1 MLHLSAGCVFP
12 LRTALSVLAVS
23 FLTLPAIGQYGGR
36 YPGGQ
41 YPGGQYPGGQ
51 YPGGQ
56 YPGGQYPGGQYPG
69 GQYPGGQYPG
79 GRGGTGIPGIKWP
92 KRKSKDP
99 EKGDKAMLA
108 PAEGTLRQIRERDI
122 VIQTSK
128 NDLVRFRL
136 IPKTQFRNTSGE
148 PIRDSLL
155 HPGQRVTIFANL
167 DDDETALRVVLSHE
181 ASDADRAKADKP
193 FSESAVRQPKSSD
206 FGKPRAV
213 ADKNKDQDKDES
225 PDNNAPQPPPDPTTT
240 ASPEPPSKPISRAEP
255 LPSAPSPRPST
266 PRPSSSATSAAPATP
281 EALIKQAR
289 TEAELFVTNLP
300 DFTAQQVMTR
310 FFRPGAQGDWQGI
323 DTTTAEITWSGG
335 NAVYK
340 NAQVD
345 GRPVS
350 RKIERIGASK
360 PTEFAAALE
369 EAMSPAIAATFK
381 PRGQQNQ
388 NGHTA
393 SVFDFSVP
401 ESDSHWA
408 IQSPDGRIVKPA
420 YTGAVWIDS
429 ASGRVLRIEQHT
441 AAMPSDFPIAR
452 VDTALSF
459 APVQI
464 GEGTPM
470 LPLSSDSVS
479 CLNGSGTCSRHL
491 IEFKAYARP

>member
-1 MLHLSAGCVFP
+1 MLPSSARRAFP
-12 LRTALSVLAVS
+12 FRMTLSVIGI
-23 FLTLPAIGQYGGR
+23 TLVAIPATAQVGGR

-69 GQYPGGQYPG
+69 GQYPGGRYPG
-79 GRGGTGIPGIKWP
+79 GGGTGIPGIKWP
-92 KRKSKDP
+92 KRKSKES

-108 PAEGTLRQIRERDI
+108 PADGTLRQIRERDL

-136 IPKTQFRNTSGE
+136 IPKTQFRNKSGE

-155 HPGQRVTIFANL
+155 HAGQRVTIFANP
-167 DDDETALRVVLSHE
+167 DDVETALRVVLTAE
-181 ASDADRAKADKP
+181 AGDAERANADRP
-193 FSESAVRQPKSSD
+193 FSESAARQPKTSD
-206 FGKPRAV
+206 FGKPRAI
-213 ADKNKDQDKDES
+213 ADKNKDEDKDEPS
-225 PDNNAPQPPPDPTTT
+225 DTHVPPPDPTAS
-240 ASPEPPSKPISRAEP
+240 ASPESPSQPSSVQ
-255 LPSAPSPRPST
+255 PSARPEPTVAKAPPVSPET
-266 PRPSSSATSAAPATP
+266 
-281 EALIKQAR
+281 LVKQAR

-300 DFTAQQVMTR
+300 DFTAQQVMSR
-310 FFRPGAQGDWQGI
+310 FFRPAATSDWQGI
-323 DTTTAEITWSGG
+323 DTTTAEITYSGG
-335 NAVYK
+335 NAVYR

-345 GRPVS
+345 GRPVN

-360 PTEFAAALE
+360 PAEFAAALE
-369 EAMSPAIAATFK
+369 EVMSPATTARFK
-381 PRGQQNQ
+381 LRGRQHQNSPS
-388 NGHTA
+388 A
-393 SVFDFSVP
+393 SVFDFSIP
-401 ESDSHWA
+401 EADSHWA
-408 IQSPDGRIVKPA
+408 IPSPDGRIVKPA

-452 VDTALSF
+452 VDTALTF

-464 GEGTPM
+464 GDGTPM

-479 CLNGSGTCSRHL
+479 CLNGSGACSRYL
-491 IEFKAYARP
+491 IEFKGYTKP

>member
-1 MLHLSAGCVFP
+1 MLPSSARRVFP
-12 LRTALSVLAVS
+12 LRMTLSVLAVS
-23 FLTLPAIGQYGGR
+23 LLTVPATAQVGR

-69 GQYPGGQYPG
+69 GQYPGG
-79 GRGGTGIPGIKWP
+79 GGTGIPGIKWP
-92 KRKSKDP
+92 KRKSKEG
-99 EKGDKAMLA
+99 EKGNKAMLA
-108 PAEGTLRQIRERDI
+108 PADGTLRQIRERDL

-155 HPGQRVTIFANL
+155 HPGQRVTIFANP
-167 DDDETALRVVLSHE
+167 DDEETAVRVVLSRE
-181 ASDADRAKADKP
+181 ASDAERAKADKP
-193 FSESAVRQPKSSD
+193 FSESAVRQPKTSD
-206 FGKPRAV
+206 FGKPRAI
-213 ADKNKDQDKDES
+213 ADKNKEKDEDKDDPS
-225 PDNNAPQPPPDPTTT
+225 DTHVPPPDPTTS
-240 ASPEPPSKPISRAEP
+240 ASPEPPPPPPTSR
-255 LPSAPSPRPST
+255 PSAPRP
-266 PRPSSSATSAAPATP
+266 APTVSKAPPASP

-310 FFRPGAQGDWQGI
+310 FFRPGANGDWQGI
-323 DTTTAEITWSGG
+323 DTSTAEITWSGG

-360 PTEFAAALE
+360 PTEFASALE
-369 EAMSPAIAATFK
+369 EALSPAISATFK
-381 PRGQQNQ
+381 PRGQQEQ
-388 NGHTA
+388 NGRSA

-401 ESDSHWA
+401 EAVSHWA

-420 YTGAVWIDS
+420 YTGAVWIDN

-441 AAMPSDFPIAR
+441 ATMPSDFPIAR
-452 VDTALSF
+452 VDTALTFS
-459 APVQI
+459 PVQI

-491 IEFKAYARP
+491 IEFRGHTRP